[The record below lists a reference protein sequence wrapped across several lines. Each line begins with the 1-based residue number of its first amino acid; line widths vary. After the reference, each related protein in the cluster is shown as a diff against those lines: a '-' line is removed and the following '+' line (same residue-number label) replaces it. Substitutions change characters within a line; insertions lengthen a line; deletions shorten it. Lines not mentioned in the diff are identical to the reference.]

1 MTNRPDSPITTG
13 TDAAR
18 VAVAELRAQLA
29 DRERQLAALTEQSL
43 RILDE
48 LAEARRNPPDKPEVA
63 TRLAS
68 LEEML
73 RDARHRIRLGTR
85 AVLGV
90 QPKRPEDLVH
100 EIVLWDVPA
109 HPHAELERAGR
120 VFELAPV
127 AVLAGPDHRIEDFQL
142 GHETWSVFETPCRRP
157 AHFWNEAMTLVEEGA
172 EVVVFVAAGVE
183 LDAAALDA
191 LVSAANVDG
200 VALASPLL
208 LVGEQHFLGRTE
220 QGLMDVR
227 AQPVRG
233 DAESTTLSFASPEC
247 FAISRRAYE
256 TVGPFDQDLVGDL
269 ALAEWTARAQA
280 HALRCVGA
288 TAATAK
294 IASVRMPANEALE
307 QADRLVLL
315 ARHRPAQ
322 LMTAAL
328 GADAF
333 WQAEPGAV
341 AATIRAALLR
351 LPRAAEMPMAVDLLV
366 QQATTLAD
374 WKRIAPAVRERVA
387 ALCRELQLPADAV
400 RSDAA
405 LLPAVARAQE
415 KVSTLRSVAA
425 TTESLQQRIRQLDES
440 LARSVSAAQQTER
453 QLKDEML
460 ARSNTIDALRNE
472 LLERERAIA
481 SLRQDLGHR
490 QGEVQ
495 RFVDHLAQQQQE
507 ILRLQENKAKLA
519 VEVERLRTAET
530 ELVRVQ
536 AELARVIEAGER
548 SRAAASAVEAEAR
561 AALEAERARS
571 ALALRE
577 AKDELAVLEQKV
589 VESNSLAE
597 SAANRASTAEA
608 RAQDANEQL
617 ASLEAARVLGETAA
631 RSRAEEL
638 DRTERELATVK
649 AKAEAATRELEVVR
663 SRSTTSE
670 ARVRELEAMVPN
682 LQSSGDELARKVQ
695 VLTEMIATF
704 ERNGHEQR
712 RAVEHAQRERDDLR
726 RSFDALRED
735 RAQVAAQVGEI
746 ANRLR
751 EREEWIAKLLDEV
764 QHRRVNARALLPHEA
779 EFVARLRGAKSS

>member
-1 MTNRPDSPITTG
+1 MTHRPDSPITTG
-13 TDAAR
+13 NDAAR
-18 VAVAELRAQLA
+18 VAVAELRLQLA

-48 LAEARRNPPDKPEVA
+48 LAEARRNPPEKAETVA
-63 TRLAS
+63 RLAS

-73 RDARHRIRLGTR
+73 RDARNRIRLGTR
-85 AVLGV
+85 AVLGT
-90 QPKRPEDLVH
+90 KAARPEELVH

-120 VFELAPV
+120 VFEHAPV

-142 GHETWSVFETPCRRP
+142 SHETWSVFETPCRRP
-157 AHFWNEAMTLVEEGA
+157 AHFWNEAMNLVEEGA
-172 EVVVFVAAGVE
+172 DVVVFVAAGVE
-183 LDAAALDA
+183 LDAAAVDA
-191 LVSAANVDG
+191 LVAAASVDG
-200 VALASPLL
+200 VAVASPFL

-227 AQPVRG
+227 AQPARA
-233 DAESTTLSFASPEC
+233 DAESSTMAFASPEA
-247 FAISRRAYE
+247 FAIARRAFE
-256 TVGPFDQDLVGDL
+256 VVGPFDQDLVGDL
-269 ALAEWTARAQA
+269 ALAEWTARATT

-294 IASVRMPANEALE
+294 VPSLRTPANEALE

-322 LMTAAL
+322 VMTAAL
-328 GADAF
+328 TADAF

-341 AATIRAALLR
+341 AATIRAALAR
-351 LPRAAEMPMAVDLLV
+351 LPRAAEMPVAVDLLV
-366 QQATTLAD
+366 QQATTVAE

-400 RSDAA
+400 RTDAA
-405 LLPAVARAQE
+405 LLPAVERAQE
-415 KVSTLRSVAA
+415 KVAALRSAA
-425 TTESLQQRIRQLDES
+425 ANTEGLQQRIRQLDES
-440 LARSVSAAQQTER
+440 LARTVAAAQQAER

-507 ILRLQENKAKLA
+507 ILRLQESKAKLA

-548 SRAAASAVEAEAR
+548 NRAAASESEAEAR
-561 AALEAERARS
+561 AALEAERAKHQK
-571 ALALRE
+571 ALRE
-577 AKDELAVLEQKV
+577 AEAARQELEQKV
-589 VESNSLAE
+589 VEGI
-597 SAANRASTAEA
+597 AAVEAAAQRAATAEA
-608 RAQDANEQL
+608 RAQDAHEQL

-631 RSRAEEL
+631 RARAEEL
-638 DRTERELATVK
+638 DRTERELAAVR
-649 AKAEAATRELEVVR
+649 AKAEAAARELDSVR
-663 SRSTTSE
+663 ATASAND
-670 ARVRELEAMVPN
+670 ARVRELEAMVHG

-695 VLTEMIATF
+695 VLTEMLASF

-712 RAVEHAQRERDDLR
+712 RAVEQAQRERDELR
-726 RSFDALRED
+726 RAFDALRED
-735 RAQVAAQVGEI
+735 RAQAAAQVGEV
-746 ANRLR
+746 AQRLQ

-764 QHRRVNARALLPHEA
+764 QHRRVNGRALLPHEA
-779 EFVARLRGAKSS
+779 DFVARLRGAKRS